1 MIDFLIAPQGAGIGI
16 KGFASI
22 PEKISAFLPNQIV
35 IEPEEISYTDNSNLK
50 NLNNVIGY
58 SNKLAQEVYNS
69 LENGH
74 FPFTI
79 GGDHSIALGTI
90 SGAAKKYDNLGVI
103 WIDAHGDMNTDET
116 TISGRIHGM
125 ILSSLQGLGDKRLVN
140 VFEEKQK
147 IKTEN
152 IVIYGIRDLDV
163 LEEKLMKE
171 VGVKYI
177 PYSRIKKEGIL
188 NTIREVI
195 QYLKSKTQNIHISFD
210 LDSMDPNIVP
220 GVSVPV
226 KDGFCLQDALLILKE
241 LFNNSLNVTSF
252 DLVEYNPHFDKNDAT
267 KNIIF
272 EICNFVTQNVR

>member
-140 VFEEKQK
+140 VFQEKQK

-152 IVIYGIRDLDV
+152 IVIYGTRDLDV
-163 LEEKLMKE
+163 LEEQLMKD

-177 PYSRIKKEGIL
+177 PYSKIKKEGIL
-188 NTIREVI
+188 NTLEDAI
-195 QYLKSKTQNIHISFD
+195 QYLKSKTNDLHISFD
-210 LDSMDPNIVP
+210 LDSMNPEIVP
-220 GVSVPV
+220 GVSTPV
-226 KDGFCLQDALLILKE
+226 KDGFNLRDSFLIFKE
-241 LFNNSLNVTSF
+241 LFNASFNITSF
-252 DLVEYNPHFDKNDAT
+252 DLVEYNPLFDKKDMT
-267 KNIIF
+267 QKVILR
-272 EICNFVTQNVR
+272 ICNFVSRIK